1 MSKARSA
8 NSRAL
13 ALVCTHMGWH
23 ASASCGVAHGG
34 AGVGGERRGE
44 DGAVR
49 ALARL
54 DQIACKPRALVRSR
68 PSVHLPRVLHTLAVV
83 WTSMHACIE
92 VRTWTAGACRKRA
105 RRSCGGADARGAR

>member
-1 MSKARSA
+1 VVWRMMVRV
-8 NSRAL
+8 
-13 ALVCTHMGWH
+13 LVGR
-23 ASASCGVAHGG
+23 
-34 AGVGGERRGE
+34 GVGRIK
-44 DGAVR
+44 VR